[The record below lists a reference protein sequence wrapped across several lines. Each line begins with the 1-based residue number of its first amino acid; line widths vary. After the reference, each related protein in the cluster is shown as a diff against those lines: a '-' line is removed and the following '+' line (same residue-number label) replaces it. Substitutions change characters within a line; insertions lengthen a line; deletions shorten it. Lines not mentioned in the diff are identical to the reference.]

1 MSQAVNVLFFNYKEV
16 ILALEEVINPRFM
29 EGGKSME
36 RQMIKK
42 KKLLTKDT

>member
-16 ILALEEVINPRFM
+16 ILALEEVIIPRFM
-29 EGGKSME
+29 EGGMSME

-42 KKLLTKDT
+42 KLLTKDT